1 MKRTIRVL
9 AAMLAA
15 LLLTGAALAEVT
27 FDGHVVA
34 GEVRAIS
41 APFGGIVD
49 KMEVRAG
56 QPVALGDPVATL
68 ATTKV
73 YATTDGTISGVFAK
87 PGDAAEGIEERYGG
101 LVYIEPTHRYIIS
114 ADNEKAYN
122 SSSTRYVHIGETVYI
137 SCVKDGTHTATA
149 VVTSVADLD
158 DNGNTPFKLEV
169 IGGDLYMGET
179 VAIYRS
185 KSYTNESRIG
195 RGTVQQNTAV
205 AIKGTGSVL
214 RMHVKEGD
222 TVERGELLFETVEG
236 NLDGLFAMDNTIV
249 SNVSG
254 IVATVDATPG
264 SSVDKNAK
272 LVTIYPEGT
281 LQIEVLVS
289 ELDLDAIHE
298 GDTVD
303 IEYDW
308 DSDGRLRTT
317 GTVQSISHVDTST
330 ATTDNNAAAA
340 STSNSMARYSAL
352 IGFEATPETRIGM
365 SVIVYAGSSAEE
377 DWTTLDDGEEVEE
390 EEAEEEIEEE
400 TEQEEGHGH

>member
-1 MKRTIRVL
+1 MKHTIRRLAATVL
-9 AAMLAA
+9 AGF
-15 LLLTGAALAEVT
+15 LLTGAALAEVT

-49 KMEVRAG
+49 SVDVRVG
-56 QPVALGDPVATL
+56 QPIALGDAVATL

-73 YATTDGTISGVFAK
+73 YATTDGTVSGVFAK
-87 PGDAAEGIEERYGG
+87 PGDATEGIDERYGG
-101 LVYIEPTHRYIIS
+101 LVYIEPTHRYIIA

-122 SSSTRYVHIGETVYI
+122 SSATRYVHIGETVYI

-205 AIKGTGSVL
+205 AIKGSGSVL

-222 TVERGELLFETVEG
+222 AVERGELLFETVEG
-236 NLDGLFAMDNTIV
+236 NLDGLYAMDNTIV

-264 SSVDKNAK
+264 SAVDKSAK

-289 ELDLDAIHE
+289 ELDLDSIHE
-298 GDTVD
+298 GETVD

-308 DSDGRLRTT
+308 DSDGNLRTT
-317 GTVQSISHVDTST
+317 GTVESISHVD
-330 ATTDNNAAAA
+330 AA
-340 STSNSMARYSAL
+340 SASDGGTGAGSSSMARYSAL
-352 IGFEATPETRIGM
+352 INFEASPQTRIGM
-365 SVIVYAGSSAEE
+365 SVIVYAGGDEADDWSALDEE
-377 DWTTLDDGEEVEE
+377 DGEED
-390 EEAEEEIEEE
+390 
-400 TEQEEGHGH
+400 